1 MVHKGMEYGMMAAM
15 GEGFET
21 HEKGEFR
28 FIYEEVAR
36 VWNNGSVVISWL
48 IELTEQ
54 AFAKYKRLDG
64 IKGVMHSSEKEDK
77 HLETVLDLP
86 TATPIMALSL
96 LMR

>member
-1 MVHKGMEYGMMAAM
+1 MAAI

-54 AFAKYKRLDG
+54 AFSKYTRLDG
-64 IKGVMHSSEKEDK
+64 IKGVMHSSEKEMSTWK
-77 HLETVLDLP
+77 QCWICQPLHLLWHCLY
-86 TATPIMALSL
+86 
-96 LMR
+96 